1 MTFMDNIKND
11 QRTQILVAGMVFFA
25 IAFPVYFS
33 FAASE
38 VDSYSPSGKI
48 GTYEITGELSYHWI
62 GEGTENVNDGDEV
75 TVIANSDAAGDEL
88 KGKNIVGVRA
98 TLTYSETNE
107 ESTGALCTG
116 YQTAEDTVDA
126 HLMYVPFEQS
136 RSAIASGESVS
147 LEWYDSSLLD
157 TTVENMSDS
166 MIELLLD
173 GMGIGFGE
181 HSLDIGVTANT
192 GSGNPGCGAGN
203 DPGESVSWMIE
214 LISLDYTIT
223 LVE

>member
-38 VDSYSPSGKI
+38 VDSYSPSGKM

-75 TVIANSDAAGDEL
+75 MVIANSDAAGDEI

-98 TLTYSETNE
+98 TVTYSETNE
-107 ESTGALCTG
+107 ETPGLPCTG
-116 YQTAEDTVDA
+116 YQPAEDTVNTR
-126 HLMYVPFEQS
+126 LMHDVFEQS
-136 RSAIASGESVS
+136 RSAIVSGESVAI
-147 LEWYDSSLLD
+147 EWYDSSLLGI
-157 TTVENMSDS
+157 TVENMTDS
-166 MIELLLD
+166 MIELLLS
-173 GMGIGFGE
+173 GMGIGDGE
-181 HSLDIGVTANT
+181 HSLNIGVIANS

>member
-1 MTFMDNIKND
+1 
-11 QRTQILVAGMVFFA
+11 
-25 IAFPVYFS
+25 
-33 FAASE
+33 
-38 VDSYSPSGKI
+38 
-48 GTYEITGELSYHWI
+48 
-62 GEGTENVNDGDEV
+62 
-75 TVIANSDAAGDEL
+75 
-88 KGKNIVGVRA
+88 
-98 TLTYSETNE
+98 
-107 ESTGALCTG
+107 
-116 YQTAEDTVDA
+116 
-126 HLMYVPFEQS
+126 MYVPFEQS

-173 GMGIGFGE
+173 GMGIGDGE
-181 HSLDIGVTANT
+181 HSLNIGVTANS

>member
-1 MTFMDNIKND
+1 MKKV
-11 QRTQILVAGMVFFA
+11 LG
-25 IAFPVYFS
+25 FP
-33 FAASE
+33 
-38 VDSYSPSGKI
+38 
-48 GTYEITGELSYHWI
+48 
-62 GEGTENVNDGDEV
+62 
-75 TVIANSDAAGDEL
+75 
-88 KGKNIVGVRA
+88 
-98 TLTYSETNE
+98 
-107 ESTGALCTG
+107 CTG

-192 GSGNPGCGAGN
+192 GSGTGNWCRN